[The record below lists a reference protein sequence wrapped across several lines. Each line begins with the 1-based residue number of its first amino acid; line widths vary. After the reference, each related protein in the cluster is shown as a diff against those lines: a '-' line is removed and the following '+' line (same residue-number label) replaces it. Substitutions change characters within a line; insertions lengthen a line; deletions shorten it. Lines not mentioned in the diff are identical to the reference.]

1 MQNRLKIAMYLRL
14 SKEDDRNTQESN
26 SISCQRLL
34 LKEYIE
40 QNFRGEILS
49 DEVCPPKTCITG
61 CPDGYTLSDEVCPPK
76 ACITGCPYGC
86 EIFEFVD
93 DGYGGTSMDRPAMQ
107 ELLRCIRQK
116 KVDCVI
122 VKDFSRF
129 SRDYVEMGFY
139 VEQLFP
145 FLGIRFISVNDH
157 YDSRVV
163 QNQMMGMDLA
173 FKALVND
180 LYSKDLSGKVISS
193 LHSKKER
200 GIYCSANCPFGYR
213 KKADDKNQVEIV
225 PEEAKV
231 IREIFRLTLEG
242 YSSVDI
248 AKKFHKEKIKTP
260 VEYLAARGVTHRN
273 PLGKEFSWHH
283 TTICKILRNDF
294 YAGDV
299 VYGKYEKDAVG
310 GKNHLKPKSEWK
322 ITYHHHEPIIEREI
336 FEEVQRTRGISKPY
350 QPRKAHMLTGKVLCG
365 ECGRALCYRNA
376 KHPYFYCKDRYAT
389 GNENCL
395 KKVNIFLL
403 EQMLVSVLQK
413 EICRQIELKEVW
425 KLYQEV
431 QKRQY
436 DAKMAKL
443 RKARKNLE
451 ITGKEQIILYERYK
465 KKEIL
470 KEEYLACKEKVQ
482 KKEDAIKSEIQRQK
496 MLLVEMEAEKHTGL
510 PDADKIWKAC
520 KVYELNQETV
530 DSFIRKVKVWDERH
544 VEIIWNFSDGKAT

>member
-49 DEVCPPKTCITG
+49 DEVCQ
-61 CPDGYTLSDEVCPPK
+61 PK

-93 DGYGGTSMDRPAMQ
+93 DGYSGTSMNRPAMQ
-107 ELLRCIRQK
+107 ELLRCVRQK

-310 GKNHLKPKSEWK
+310 GKNHLKPRSEWK

-350 QPRKAHMLTGKVLCG
+350 QSR
-365 ECGRALCYRNA
+365 
-376 KHPYFYCKDRYAT
+376 
-389 GNENCL
+389 
-395 KKVNIFLL
+395 
-403 EQMLVSVLQK
+403 
-413 EICRQIELKEVW
+413 
-425 KLYQEV
+425 
-431 QKRQY
+431 
-436 DAKMAKL
+436 
-443 RKARKNLE
+443 
-451 ITGKEQIILYERYK
+451 
-465 KKEIL
+465 
-470 KEEYLACKEKVQ
+470 
-482 KKEDAIKSEIQRQK
+482 
-496 MLLVEMEAEKHTGL
+496 
-510 PDADKIWKAC
+510 
-520 KVYELNQETV
+520 
-530 DSFIRKVKVWDERH
+530 
-544 VEIIWNFSDGKAT
+544 